1 MRCLAVTQQ
10 MMDENIDRDNMRK
23 TNEKSAKDAEMSRDQ
38 QELAWTNST
47 ELRYVENKSYAD
59 KFLK

>member
-1 MRCLAVTQQ
+1 M
-10 MMDENIDRDNMRK
+10 DRDNMRK
-23 TNEKSAKDAEMSRDQ
+23 TNESNSKNAEMSRDA

-47 ELRYVENKSYAD
+47 ELRYSAKNSYAD

>member
-1 MRCLAVTQQ
+1 
-10 MMDENIDRDNMRK
+10 MDENIERDNMRK
-23 TNEKSAKDAEMSRDQ
+23 TNEKSAKEAEMSRDQ

-47 ELRYVENKSYAD
+47 ELRYSENKSYAD